1 MEYFCWN
8 NSNAGSGA
16 YALWLRTL
24 KDSAGNLRFTG
35 GKLQDYTAL
44 TPGLGLIWLIL
55 ASTLLIY
62 WDLDGAILFTQVFN
76 ILGNVLLAVWHIQKE
91 QNGLLGVCNIS
102 VGPWLQYYIPGRG
115 YLSKRYS

>member
-1 MEYFCWN
+1 MAFLCFIIMEYFCWN

-55 ASTLLIY
+55 ASTFA
-62 WDLDGAILFTQVFN
+62 D
-76 ILGNVLLAVWHIQKE
+76 
-91 QNGLLGVCNIS
+91 LLGSRWGPYYLLKFSIS
-102 VGPWLQYYIPGRG
+102 LVMYY
-115 YLSKRYS
+115 

>member
-1 MEYFCWN
+1 MPLNIFSIKIFGKKIFSSWHFYVLSLWNIFCWN

-44 TPGLGLIWLIL
+44 TPG
-55 ASTLLIY
+55 
-62 WDLDGAILFTQVFN
+62 
-76 ILGNVLLAVWHIQKE
+76 
-91 QNGLLGVCNIS
+91 
-102 VGPWLQYYIPGRG
+102 
-115 YLSKRYS
+115 

>member
-35 GKLQDYTAL
+35 GKLQ
-44 TPGLGLIWLIL
+44 IIL
-55 ASTLLIY
+55 L
-62 WDLDGAILFTQVFN
+62 
-76 ILGNVLLAVWHIQKE
+76 
-91 QNGLLGVCNIS
+91 
-102 VGPWLQYYIPGRG
+102 
-115 YLSKRYS
+115 